1 MLSDKALVK
10 YKALRHAY
18 LMSLDKK
25 RANLIECWH
34 SLAESHWSNTALHN
48 LRHALHQLAGSAAPY
63 GLEAISRA
71 ASELEQLIIEYSE
84 ISAAKQT
91 IANSRTR
98 VTVCF
103 NQLITLIDT
112 ESMST
117 DRHA

>member
-1 MLSDKALVK
+1 MLSDKALAK
-10 YKALRHAY
+10 YAALRHAY

-25 RANLIECWH
+25 RANLIECWQ
-34 SLAESHWSNTALHN
+34 SVADSHWSSTALHN

-84 ISAAKQT
+84 ICAAKKT
-91 IANSRTR
+91 IANSRSR
-98 VTVCF
+98 VAVCF
-103 NQLITLIDT
+103 NQLITLINA
-112 ESMST
+112 ESVST